1 MIVLA
6 SRSPRRQ
13 QLLDMLGIEYEV
25 DPAEI
30 DERAEPGE
38 LPESLAVRLAREK
51 SVVVALRHPDTP
63 TLAADTLVVLDD
75 VILGKPLSP
84 EDAERML
91 GILSGRQHRVI
102 TAVALT
108 VDGNTSERFDVTKV
122 WFRQLD
128 QDLIRSYVATGEPL
142 DKAGSYGVQGRGAIL
157 VERIEGDFFGVMG
170 LPLRLV
176 VALLDSAGIPY
187 RFTR

>member
-1 MIVLA
+1 
-6 SRSPRRQ
+6 
-13 QLLDMLGIEYEV
+13 
-25 DPAEI
+25 
-30 DERAEPGE
+30 
-38 LPESLAVRLAREK
+38 
-51 SVVVALRHPDTP
+51 
-63 TLAADTLVVLDD
+63 
-75 VILGKPLSP
+75 
-84 EDAERML
+84 
-91 GILSGRQHRVI
+91 
-102 TAVALT
+102 VALT

-176 VALLDSAGIPY
+176 VALLDSADIPY

>member
-38 LPESLAVRLAREK
+38 LPESLAVRLAGEK
-51 SVVVALRHPDTP
+51 AVVVALRHPDTP

-75 VILGKPLSP
+75 VILG
-84 EDAERML
+84 M
-91 GILSGRQHRVI
+91 
-102 TAVALT
+102 
-108 VDGNTSERFDVTKV
+108 
-122 WFRQLD
+122 
-128 QDLIRSYVATGEPL
+128 
-142 DKAGSYGVQGRGAIL
+142 
-157 VERIEGDFFGVMG
+157 
-170 LPLRLV
+170 
-176 VALLDSAGIPY
+176 
-187 RFTR
+187 

>member
-1 MIVLA
+1 
-6 SRSPRRQ
+6 
-13 QLLDMLGIEYEV
+13 
-25 DPAEI
+25 
-30 DERAEPGE
+30 
-38 LPESLAVRLAREK
+38 
-51 SVVVALRHPDTP
+51 
-63 TLAADTLVVLDD
+63 
-75 VILGKPLSP
+75 
-84 EDAERML
+84 ML